1 MKQMYDYYAGL
12 GGASEAFLRSG
23 EWNVQRFDNNSELS
37 FVENMHIVDVVEIA
51 QNVEQLSAQPGTI
64 DFLWFSPP
72 CLHFSRGY
80 NAPRE
85 IAKREGIDFKP
96 DLEPLNACLQIIE
109 YLEPSMWAIENVAGA
124 RDIFTEI
131 IGNTP
136 QIIGPYYI
144 WGNIPPIILP
154 SGYKPPSKPSMS
166 GNSKL
171 ASNKRAK
178 LPLEVSSSILEAVN
192 QPTLEEY
199 I

>member
-1 MKQMYDYYAGL
+1 MKKMYDYYAGL

-23 EWNVQRFDNNSELS
+23 EWKVERFNNNPELS
-37 FVENMHIVDVVEIA
+37 FVENMQIVNVVEIA

-72 CLHFSRGY
+72 CLHFSKGY
-80 NAPRE
+80 NSPPQ

-96 DLEPLNACLQIIE
+96 DLEPLNASLQIIE
-109 YLEPSMWAIENVAGA
+109 YLEPSMWAIENVSGA
-124 RDIFTEI
+124 NDIFTEI
-131 IGNTP
+131 IGHRP

-144 WGNIPPIILP
+144 WGNIPPIVLP
-154 SGYKPPSKPSMS
+154 RGYKPPSKVSMS

-178 LPLEVSSSILEAVN
+178 LPLEVSRSILEAVN
-192 QPTLEEY
+192 QPTLEAW